1 MKNKYFLI
9 IKEVLLTRSNIEWS
23 AMFLGFAL
31 IWMISGTLVKEEEII
46 ETYIDKEST
55 VRVIDQTS
63 QNFTREILIK
73 GFAEADKK
81 VELKAE
87 TSGRVIA
94 LPIKQGTKVK
104 QGDPICS
111 IFMAEKESFF
121 KKAELEYKSAQ
132 KLFDEGLCSSN
143 QFQNIKSN
151 FERAKLE
158 LDNATIKAPF
168 AGIVDRISLDEGKV
182 SFISSSANS
191 RTHTFRVEVTI
202 ENKDG
207 LIKDGSSA
215 RIYLPG
221 EDQLANLVPLS
232 ILRLD
237 DKGDLGIRIV
247 GDSGTVQFVNV
258 NLIQDT
264 EKGAWISGLPRKSR
278 IITVGQDYVSD
289 GEKVEVAIDDRLM
302 SDERIN

>member
-1 MKNKYFLI
+1 MKVLTRGSTCA
-9 IKEVLLTRSNIEWS
+9 VLLDLDPMIVSGEISESDIGFINI
-23 AMFLGFAL
+23 G
-31 IWMISGTLVKEEEII
+31 
-46 ETYIDKEST
+46 ST
-55 VRVIDQTS
+55 
-63 QNFTREILIK
+63 
-73 GFAEADKK
+73 AK
-81 VELKAE
+81 VETLD
-87 TSGRVIA
+87 G
-94 LPIKQGTKVK
+94 
-104 QGDPICS
+104 
-111 IFMAEKESFF
+111 
-121 KKAELEYKSAQ
+121 KSH
-132 KLFDEGLCSSN
+132 
-143 QFQNIKSN
+143 
-151 FERAKLE
+151 R
-158 LDNATIKAPF
+158 
-168 AGIVDRISLDEGKV
+168 GKV

-215 RIYLPG
+215 RIFLPG
-221 EDQLANLVPLS
+221 ENQLANLVPLS

-237 DKGDLGIRIV
+237 DKGDLGVRIV

-264 EKGAWISGLPRKSR
+264 EDGAWISGLPSKSR